1 MRSLSAAGAAGG
13 RWRWRPRRAPGRGG
27 SGASQG
33 SSWRP
38 RFFFFLKGS
47 PPAPRRPPPGGAH
60 GFVFGILCQNKDAQL
75 KELAKGSSRSSLAR
89 QRRRGSR
96 KPSLLPQRRGPHAKG
111 DDSGSSRLAKPTPS
125 SRARADPTS
134 SKSRARRS
142 RGGTGRRAALLLSS
156 MPCSLCSKQAEQ
168 GSKTLCF
175 SMQCLLLE
183 KRAETRVCVSQHRIP
198 FKKKHRRSGH
208 MRGSNQSRSTK

>member
-1 MRSLSAAGAAGG
+1 MRSISAAGAAGG

-38 RFFFFLKGS
+38 RFFFIKQRA
-47 PPAPRRPPPGGAH
+47 PQRPAAPGAH
-60 GFVFGILCQNKDAQL
+60 GCFLGITPLAKTDVRAQ
-75 KELAKGSSRSSLAR
+75 LAKGSSRSSLAR

-142 RGGTGRRAALLLSS
+142 GHGTGRRAALLLSS

-198 FKKKHRRSGH
+198 FKKKHRG
-208 MRGSNQSRSTK
+208 GVGT

>member
-1 MRSLSAAGAAGG
+1 MAPQRPAA
-13 RWRWRPRRAPGRGG
+13 P
-27 SGASQG
+27 
-33 SSWRP
+33 
-38 RFFFFLKGS
+38 
-47 PPAPRRPPPGGAH
+47 GAH
-60 GFVFGILCQNKDAQL
+60 GCFLASPLAKTDLRAQ
-75 KELAKGSSRSSLAR
+75 LAKGSSRSSLAR

-198 FKKKHRRSGH
+198 FKKKHRRGGH
-208 MRGSNQSRSTK
+208 MRGSNQSRTTKKARQQ